1 MPRGHGSEG
10 SAVKLV
16 STPKL
21 LFVNKVNS
29 INRRYHSI
37 ILPQKS
43 SYLLFNLSR
52 AIADAML
59 YARNNYMDGKRSL
72 LEVLKK

>member
-1 MPRGHGSEG
+1 MRGALKS
-10 SAVKLV
+10 L

-21 LFVNKVNS
+21 LFVKKVNS
-29 INRRYHSI
+29 INCSYHSI
-37 ILPQKS
+37 ILPQKR